1 MSGLPAEWDR
11 DHARNYID
19 YIDSTFTSEG
29 HIPNMSEAEEVFPP
43 VNPDES
49 LNFNESRL
57 SLGLGRLSMGSV
69 GGYNTPIDGMRLV
82 SRSVILMLSSCHVHV
97 VMFSYFQIFIK
108 SCCHIIMFPLQAQ
121 YRRSEGLRGSGGGA
135 APGLRDVTEGQRG
148 REQVGPEDS
157 SGRAGLL

>member
-1 MSGLPAEWDR
+1 MSGLPSEWDR

-69 GGYNTPIDGMRLV
+69 GGGGGGYNTPLDGMRLV
-82 SRSVILMLSSCHVHV
+82 SRLVLRARRLSSGCYH
-97 VMFSYFQIFIK
+97 ST
-108 SCCHIIMFPLQAQ
+108 LQAQ
-121 YRRSEGLRGSGGGA
+121 YRRCEGLRGCDGGA
-135 APGLRDVTEGQRG
+135 APVSVPPPGQGLRDVAETQRG
-148 REQVGPEDS
+148 RKQAGPEDS
-157 SGRAGLL
+157 SGWRRSRVL

>member
-1 MSGLPAEWDR
+1 MSGIPSEWDR
-11 DHARNYID
+11 DHARIYID

-57 SLGLGRLSMGSV
+57 SLGMGRLSVGSL

-82 SRSVILMLSSCHVHV
+82 TRSVMAVRRRRVSV
-97 VMFSYFQIFIK
+97 VI
-108 SCCHIIMFPLQAQ
+108 
-121 YRRSEGLRGSGGGA
+121 
-135 APGLRDVTEGQRG
+135 TG
-148 REQVGPEDS
+148 RV
-157 SGRAGLL
+157 

>member
-82 SRSVILMLSSCHVHV
+82 SRSVILILSCACCHVFIFSNFHKVMLSYYHV
-97 VMFSYFQIFIK
+97 SI
-108 SCCHIIMFPLQAQ
+108 A
-121 YRRSEGLRGSGGGA
+121 
-135 APGLRDVTEGQRG
+135 
-148 REQVGPEDS
+148 GPV
-157 SGRAGLL
+157 

>member
-1 MSGLPAEWDR
+1 MTVILMLVVMSGIPSEWDR

-57 SLGLGRLSMGSV
+57 SLGMGRLSVGSL

-82 SRSVILMLSSCHVHV
+82 TRSAASRV
-97 VMFSYFQIFIK
+97 
-108 SCCHIIMFPLQAQ
+108 
-121 YRRSEGLRGSGGGA
+121 
-135 APGLRDVTEGQRG
+135 
-148 REQVGPEDS
+148 
-157 SGRAGLL
+157 